1 MAAEVS
7 ILIPRRT
14 PRLIFTIRFVFEDLL
29 GLSWETHKKVDA
41 FLESEAPIKINYTKS
56 EVDGVFHIQ
65 PHNLLLETEIFE
77 QTIHMSEW
85 EGLPYFFGIKAKS
98 DLPFDPFASTFY
110 CISRYEEYLPFMPDE
125 HGRFPVNQSAAVK
138 HGFLKRPLVNEW
150 WQAIWPLLQKD
161 HAKQLDVKT
170 DWRFISTVDVDNSFA
185 FSGKG
190 PLRVLSAVLKDIY
203 QLDFYTL
210 KRRWTC
216 LVGKEADPFDRY
228 DREMQLAEEKDFDL
242 IYFVLFSELGP
253 HDRNVSRFS
262 QRLQTS
268 IRHIADFAQLGSHP
282 SYRTMDENDRLRDE
296 HRGMQDIVRRKIKM
310 SRQHYLRFRLPQTY
324 RALITLGIE
333 HDYSM
338 GYARETGWRAS
349 TCSAFRFYDLELEE
363 ETELYVHPFPFM
375 DSVYQD
381 YLKLKPEA
389 AWEEIKTFADQTKFN
404 GGEFISVMHNRNLG
418 DLLPES
424 KDWPELYHRLVD
436 YLT

>member
-1 MAAEVS
+1 
-7 ILIPRRT
+7 
-14 PRLIFTIRFVFEDLL
+14 
-29 GLSWETHKKVDA
+29 
-41 FLESEAPIKINYTKS
+41 
-56 EVDGVFHIQ
+56 
-65 PHNLLLETEIFE
+65 
-77 QTIHMSEW
+77 
-85 EGLPYFFGIKAKS
+85 
-98 DLPFDPFASTFY
+98 
-110 CISRYEEYLPFMPDE
+110 
-125 HGRFPVNQSAAVK
+125 
-138 HGFLKRPLVNEW
+138 
-150 WQAIWPLLQKD
+150 
-161 HAKQLDVKT
+161 
-170 DWRFISTVDVDNSFA
+170 
-185 FSGKG
+185 
-190 PLRVLSAVLKDIY
+190 
-203 QLDFYTL
+203 
-210 KRRWTC
+210 
-216 LVGKEADPFDRY
+216 
-228 DREMQLAEEKDFDL
+228 
-242 IYFVLFSELGP
+242 
-253 HDRNVSRFS
+253 
-262 QRLQTS
+262 
-268 IRHIADFAQLGSHP
+268 
-282 SYRTMDENDRLRDE
+282 
-296 HRGMQDIVRRKIKM
+296 MQDIVRRKIKM